1 MKKKRTSLLRYIKK
15 MLRPAIALGLALF
28 LFGGFFVVPTQT
40 NAAPGD
46 GSVDYWPTYDG
57 ELHSASA
64 VVMELSSGT
73 ILYEH
78 NMHDRHYPASITK
91 MLTVLLALENC
102 ELSEIVTF
110 SKDAVYKIEGTH
122 IARDVGEEMTLE
134 DTLYAVLLGSAN
146 ECAYATAEHVTGGDY
161 QAFVDM
167 MNERA
172 QAIGCLNTNFTNP
185 HGLPDENHYT
195 SAYDMALIAREA
207 FQNETFRTISD
218 TSKYVIPPTNK
229 HEESTYIVNHH
240 RLHNYYQTGEYVYE
254 YCIGGKSGYT
264 NAARNTLV
272 TYAEKDGMQIVC
284 VVMRAEYPYHLTDTT
299 DLCNFYLDNFQ
310 VFNVAESET
319 RFSEEGFGDIS
330 NFIETISYLKV
341 DKDAGVVLPKAASL
355 ADAEVELQ
363 KSDGGEAYA
372 SLVYKYAGRTVGTAN
387 LISKGTLPEE
397 FPFGGETT
405 EEGTNQEAKPK
416 FVVTISAKIV
426 VFAALILV
434 ILTIII
440 VIIIYLKRNIYI
452 IMHYVRQRRAD
463 RRREL
468 HFAERDRRRRKRE
481 KNRRDY

>member
-1 MKKKRTSLLRYIKK
+1 MKRKKISLMHYKQKIGRSIASLVLAV
-15 MLRPAIALGLALF
+15 MLLGSFLLAPM
-28 LFGGFFVVPTQT
+28 GAM
-40 NAAPGD
+40 AAPED
-46 GSVDYWPTYDG
+46 GNVDYWPTFDG
-57 ELHSASA
+57 ELHCASA

-78 NMHDRHYPASITK
+78 NMHEELYPASITK
-91 MLTVLLALENC
+91 IMTVLLALENC

-122 IARDVGEEMTLE
+122 IARDVGEQMTLE

-167 MNERA
+167 MNARA
-172 QAIGCLNTNFTNP
+172 KEIGCLNTHFNNP

-207 FQNETFRTISD
+207 FQNETFRTITD

-229 HEESTYIVNHH
+229 HDENTYIVNHH
-240 RLHNYYQTGEYVYE
+240 ALHNYYRTGDYIYE

-284 VVMRAEYPYHLTDTT
+284 VVMRLEYPYHLTDTV

-310 VFNVAESET
+310 VYNIAESET

-330 NFIETISYLKV
+330 NFVETISYLDV
-341 DKDAGVVLPKAASL
+341 DKEAGVVLPKAANLS
-355 ADAEVELQ
+355 DAEVELQ
-363 KSDGGEAYA
+363 QSDESGAYA
-372 SLVYKYAGRTVGTAN
+372 SLIYKYAGRVVGKAD
-387 LISKGTLPEE
+387 LLSKGTLPEE
-397 FPFGGETT
+397 YPFGNQTADKEK
-405 EEGTNQEAKPK
+405 EEKPGM
-416 FVVTISAKIV
+416 VITLSGKII
-426 VFAALILV
+426 FLGILMLV
-434 ILTIII
+434 ILAILI
-440 VIIIYLKRNIYI
+440 VIIIYLRRNIYI
-452 IMHYVRQRRAD
+452 ILHYMRQRRAD

-468 HFAERDRRRRKRE
+468 HFSEIGRRRGRKD
-481 KNRRDY
+481 RD

>member
-1 MKKKRTSLLRYIKK
+1 MKRKKISLMHYKQKIGRSIVSLVLAV
-15 MLRPAIALGLALF
+15 MLLGSFLLAPM
-28 LFGGFFVVPTQT
+28 GAM
-40 NAAPGD
+40 AAPED
-46 GSVDYWPTYDG
+46 GNVDYWPTFDG
-57 ELHSASA
+57 ELHCASA

-78 NMHDRHYPASITK
+78 NMHEELYPASITK
-91 MLTVLLALENC
+91 IMTVLLALENC

-122 IARDVGEEMTLE
+122 IARDVGEQMTLE

-167 MNERA
+167 MNARA
-172 QAIGCLNTNFTNP
+172 KEIGCLNTHFNNP

-207 FQNETFRTISD
+207 FQNETFRTITD

-229 HEESTYIVNHH
+229 HDENTYIVNHH
-240 RLHNYYQTGEYVYE
+240 ALHNYYRTGDYIYE

-284 VVMRAEYPYHLTDTT
+284 VVMRLEYPYHLTDTV

-310 VFNVAESET
+310 VYNIAESET

-330 NFIETISYLKV
+330 NFVETISYLDV
-341 DKDAGVVLPKAASL
+341 DKEAGVVLPKAANLS
-355 ADAEVELQ
+355 DAEVELQ
-363 KSDGGEAYA
+363 QSDESGAYA
-372 SLVYKYAGRTVGTAN
+372 SLIYKYAGRVVGKAD
-387 LISKGTLPEE
+387 LLSKGTLPEE
-397 FPFGGETT
+397 YPFGNQTADKEK
-405 EEGTNQEAKPK
+405 EEKPGM
-416 FVVTISAKIV
+416 VITLSGKII
-426 VFAALILV
+426 FLGILMLV
-434 ILTIII
+434 ILAMLI
-440 VIIIYLKRNIYI
+440 VIIIYLRRNIYI
-452 IMHYVRQRRAD
+452 ILHYMRQRRAD

-468 HFAERDRRRRKRE
+468 HFSEIGRRRGRKD
-481 KNRRDY
+481 RD

>member
-1 MKKKRTSLLRYIKK
+1 MKRERILKIKYKRDFGKRVLSFV
-15 MLRPAIALGLALF
+15 LALMMFGSIF
-28 LFGGFFVVPTQT
+28 LMPMKPM
-40 NAAPGD
+40 AAPEED
-46 GSVDYWPTYDG
+46 NVDYWPTYDG
-57 ELHSASA
+57 ELHGTSA

-73 ILYEH
+73 ILFEY
-78 NMHDRHYPASITK
+78 NMHEQLYPASITK
-91 MLTVLLALENC
+91 IMTVLLALENC
-102 ELSEIVTF
+102 ELSETVTF

-122 IARDVGEEMTLE
+122 IARDVGEQMTLE

-167 MNERA
+167 MNARA
-172 QAIGCLNTNFTNP
+172 QEIGCLNTHFNNP

-207 FQNETFRTISD
+207 FQNETFRTITD

-229 HEESTYIVNHH
+229 HDENTYIVNHH
-240 RLHNYYQTGEYVYE
+240 ALHNYYRTGEYIYE

-284 VVMRAEYPYHLTDTT
+284 VVMRLEYPYHLTDTV

-310 VFNVAESET
+310 VYNIAESET
-319 RFSEEGFGDIS
+319 RFSEEGFGDVS
-330 NFIETISYLKV
+330 GFVETISYLNV
-341 DKDAGVVLPKAASL
+341 DKNAGVVLPKAANL

-363 KSDGGEAYA
+363 QSDGNGTYA
-372 SLVYKYAGRTVGTAN
+372 SLVYRYAGRVVGKAD

-397 FPFGGETT
+397 FPFGDQTPEDKK
-405 EEGTNQEAKPK
+405 EEK
-416 FVVTISAKIV
+416 AKITITLSGKIV
-426 VFAALILV
+426 FFAAIIVV
-434 ILTIII
+434 ILAIIIIII
-440 VIIIYLKRNIYI
+440 VYLRRNIYI
-452 IMHYVRQRRAD
+452 ILHYIRQRKAD

-481 KNRRDY
+481 RNRRDF